1 MRSVSRIIQECF
13 GPPPGFLPIGVVKA
27 EPMEEDD
34 STTVDRAM
42 AERKAAAGAAAAMAE
57 VEVMGKGKRKGK
69 EKAEAAMMT
78 EEEPLLQVAMTK
90 GLLNRR

>member
-1 MRSVSRIIQECF
+1 
-13 GPPPGFLPIGVVKA
+13 
-27 EPMEEDD
+27 MEEDD